1 MKVKASSHPGV
12 RTDSNALPISLSA
25 FTVRNI
31 LVPTDFTECSL
42 KALSYA
48 LSFAK
53 QFGAEILL
61 MHVVESVPV
70 MTQDAM
76 LESSMLSVAQ
86 HEESEKRLRQWQLE
100 GLTEATINTVT
111 YDGVPWQKV
120 VEIAKEK
127 NVDLIVAGTGGRG
140 GLARA
145 LLGSTAERI
154 VRHAPCPVL
163 VVREREHDF
172 VVSAEMDGESKSLLG
187 TRS

>member
-1 MKVKASSHPGV
+1 MKTKAVSHQGV
-12 RTDSNALPISLSA
+12 RTDAESPPISISEIEM
-25 FTVRNI
+25 RNI
-31 LVPTDFTECSL
+31 LVPTDFSECSL

-61 MHVVESVPV
+61 LHVVESVPV

-76 LESSMLSVAQ
+76 LESSILNVTMHQ
-86 HEESEKRLRQWQLE
+86 ESEKRLAQWQKGAMADSPISIMTCD
-100 GLTEATINTVT
+100 GL
-111 YDGVPWQKV
+111 PWQRI
-120 VEIAKEK
+120 VEIAREK
-127 NVDLIVAGTGGRG
+127 SIDLIVAGTGGRS

-145 LLGSTAERI
+145 LLGSTVERI

-172 VVSAEMDGESKSLLG
+172 LASTELRESMESIRDI
-187 TRS
+187 T